1 MAGKSPATDALRE
14 YRSKILSDDV
24 ETRVTVLAEKV
35 AEYEAVAVDRQ
46 RTLGQIVSKST
57 WPDEAALEATVSQ
70 LREVAQRQWA
80 AEDAVYVAFENAK
93 KAGAKPSVLQQIG
106 LRPEAALS
114 AARGRAAPEPVERE
128 PVAGEAGDAA
138 ATVAPGAPAEMPG
151 ERQSA

>member
-1 MAGKSPATDALRE
+1 MDTIGTIRYIRNMVESLSRTDCEERGSLMAGKSPATDALRE

-80 AEDAVYVAFENAK
+80 AEDAVYVAF
-93 KAGAKPSVLQQIG
+93 P
-106 LRPEAALS
+106 
-114 AARGRAAPEPVERE
+114 
-128 PVAGEAGDAA
+128 
-138 ATVAPGAPAEMPG
+138 ATK
-151 ERQSA
+151 R